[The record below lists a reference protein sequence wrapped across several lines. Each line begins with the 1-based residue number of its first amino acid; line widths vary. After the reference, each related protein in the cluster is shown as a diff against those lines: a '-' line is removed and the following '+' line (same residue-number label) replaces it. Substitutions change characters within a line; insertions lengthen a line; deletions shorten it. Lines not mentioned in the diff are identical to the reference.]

1 MEDIYVK
8 ARAKINLNLEVLNKR
23 KDGYHNI
30 KSVFQKVNL
39 YDEMHIQKT
48 HDNKIELST
57 NIDEL
62 NNNDNI
68 IYKAYK
74 MLENEYKEIDG
85 VEVLLNKRI
94 PMQAGMGGGSTDCA
108 SFIISMNRLF
118 DLRMSKDKIESIG
131 KKLGADVVPCLYN
144 RAILAE
150 GIGDIITPIDTT
162 AKYYILIIK
171 PDISCSTKE
180 MYKKIDNLNHQS
192 EDKTEDI
199 IKALKCN
206 NIELM
211 RNNLHN
217 SFEDVVNENIIK
229 EIKSK
234 MFANGAIE
242 SLMTGSGSCVF
253 GIFAK
258 REIAL
263 KAYHTLEH
271 KYEIY
276 LCTSYNSR
284 RRQIF

>member
-1 MEDIYVK
+1 MESIYVK
-8 ARAKINLNLEVLNKR
+8 ARAKINLNLEVLDKR

-48 HDNKIELST
+48 HNNKFELRT
-57 NIDEL
+57 NIEEL

-74 MLENEYKEIDG
+74 ILKSEYKEIDG
-85 VEVLLNKRI
+85 IEVLLNKKI

-118 DLRMSKDKIESIG
+118 DLKMSKEKIEVIG
-131 KKLGADVVPCLYN
+131 KRLGADVIPCLYN
-144 RAILAE
+144 RAVLAE
-150 GIGDIITPIDTT
+150 GIGDIITPINTT
-162 AKYYILIIK
+162 YKYYVIIIK
-171 PDISCSTKE
+171 PSISCDTKE
-180 MYKKIDNLNHQS
+180 MYKKIDNSNHQN
-192 EDKTEDI
+192 EDKTEYI

-206 NIELM
+206 KLELM

-217 SFEDVVNENIIK
+217 TFEDVMDENIIK
-229 EIKSK
+229 NIKNK
-234 MFANGAIE
+234 MFDNGAID

-253 GIFAK
+253 GIFSE

-263 KAYHTLEH
+263 KAYHALKHE
-271 KYEIY
+271 YETY
-276 LCTSYNSR
+276 LCTSYNSKR
-284 RRQIF
+284 GQLF